1 MYKKTHLKY
10 VIKSLSETRFTD
22 GNLIILY
29 SIHQSPSSSELP
41 SHVLER
47 INLCERMYHVI
58 LRSKPDAH
66 KTIILVIADSLY
78 SGLLK
83 NELINRGIGEKIIKI
98 DSEPKKVSQSLD
110 SLDDFLKKRVN
121 PPYVY
126 FIGSVWMKDVF
137 DSIVKSNFQQYRIQF
152 DGALDHRQVKEVE
165 KEKSLEKPKKGTEYF
180 KDKMK
185 NKALDMLLNY
195 IFPEDKRL

>member
-1 MYKKTHLKY
+1 MYKKTYLKY

-29 SIHQSPSSSELP
+29 SIHQNPSSSELP

-83 NELINRGIGEKIIKI
+83 KELINRGMDEKIIKI

-152 DGALDHRQVKEVE
+152 EGALDHRPVEEVE

-180 KDKMK
+180 KGKIK

>member
-1 MYKKTHLKY
+1 
-10 VIKSLSETRFTD
+10 
-22 GNLIILY
+22 
-29 SIHQSPSSSELP
+29 
-41 SHVLER
+41 
-47 INLCERMYHVI
+47 MYHVI

-83 NELINRGIGEKIIKI
+83 NQLINRGIDEKIIKI

-152 DGALDHRQVKEVE
+152 EGALDHRPVEEVE

-180 KDKMK
+180 KGKMK